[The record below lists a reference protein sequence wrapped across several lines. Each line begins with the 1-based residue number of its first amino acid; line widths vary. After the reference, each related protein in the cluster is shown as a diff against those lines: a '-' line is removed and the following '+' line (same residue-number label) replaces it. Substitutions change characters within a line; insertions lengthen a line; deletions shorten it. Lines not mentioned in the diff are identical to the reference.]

1 MLEASDM
8 VGRMCVLTALCLL
21 AATVPHAAS
30 ALVDGTHA
38 SGHTSNWAVI
48 LSTSRYW
55 FNYRHIS
62 DALTFYHICRRSG
75 MAAAGS
81 HSIHHAA
88 ACYLLTDSSQI
99 AATTQR
105 MGCRLGIP
113 DSNIILMLPDDMACN
128 PRNPHPGQAGIP
140 A

>member
-1 MLEASDM
+1 MLA
-8 VGRMCVLTALCLL
+8 ALCLL
-21 AATVPHAAS
+21 AAAAPPAAS
-30 ALVDGTHA
+30 APADGA
-38 SGHTSNWAVI
+38 QAGGHTSNWAVL

-75 MAAAGS
+75 MAVAGS
-81 HSIHHAA
+81 CNLHRSDAFTCHHPCSQLARNG
-88 ACYLLTDSSQI
+88 CCLT
-99 AATTQR
+99 
-105 MGCRLGIP
+105 CRLGIP

-128 PRNPHPGQAGIP
+128 PRNPHPGQAGKP